1 MWSFPFFI
9 PLCVTISKLSMS
21 KLEELYQS
29 IETLKKL
36 GVQINDEQLKSLDS
50 FEEDLI
56 KNEVLPALSQD
67 IAPRLNPIK
76 RDLVLVV
83 EYHPGQPISV
93 ALSRKVKI
101 RDFVGA
107 KALTPV
113 SVPVSD
119 PSKPAAGRDNS
130 GPSKHIENFTKGLK
144 VSFPDG
150 TVIWRKSAI
159 ETYIATIK
167 HVGYEKVS
175 ALKINHGGYNA
186 VSRTKRPTEP
196 GRIWQHESD
205 GWYIYSNISNR
216 QKIDDLK
223 LISEK
228 LGLRLQIEEKKPTQK

>member
-1 MWSFPFFI
+1 M
-9 PLCVTISKLSMS
+9 TISKLSMS

-175 ALKINHGGYNA
+175 ALNINHGGYNA

-228 LGLRLQIEEKKPTQK
+228 LGLRLQIEEKKPVQK

>member
-1 MWSFPFFI
+1 
-9 PLCVTISKLSMS
+9 MS

-36 GVQINDEQLKSLDS
+36 GVPINDEQLKSLDS

-119 PSKPAAGRDNS
+119 PIKPSSGRDNS

-167 HVGYEKVS
+167 HVG
-175 ALKINHGGYNA
+175 
-186 VSRTKRPTEP
+186 
-196 GRIWQHESD
+196 
-205 GWYIYSNISNR
+205 
-216 QKIDDLK
+216 
-223 LISEK
+223 
-228 LGLRLQIEEKKPTQK
+228 